1 MVSRINQILADIEN
15 KKEELKRAYEEN
27 KKKYDFKLLNWSI
40 FFSKKSKSKLRKFKR
55 PFNKM
60 LLHSKLRHWLSMPF
74 IYGMFVVIVI
84 LDITLSIYQKVAFR
98 LYKIPLVKRKD
109 YIIFDRHILPYLN
122 FVEKVNCLYCS
133 YANGIFAYAVEIGG
147 RTEKYRC
154 PIKHAKKESW
164 NHKREKDFSD
174 YGDAEGFREKFN
186 KFEEYPIELKQ

>member
-1 MVSRINQILADIEN
+1 MPSRINQLLSDIEN
-15 KKEELKRAYEEN
+15 KKNELKRAYEAI
-27 KKKYDFKLLNWSI
+27 KQKYDFKFLNGNI
-40 FFSKKSKSKLRKFKR
+40 LFSKKAKLKLKKFKR

-74 IYGMFVVIVI
+74 IYGMFIIIV
-84 LDITLSIYQKVAFR
+84 LFDITLSIYQQAAFR
-98 LYKIPLVKRKD
+98 LYRIPLVKRKD

-122 FVEKVNCLYCS
+122 LAEKVNCLYCS

-186 KFEEYPIELKQ
+186 NFEENIQQ